1 MGPGIFGALS
11 ASALGTADFM
21 GRFSSRAVGFQNA
34 LLGMLVV
41 GVLLLTLRVA
51 VTGQFMLPAAGGYHW
66 LLIYGVATTVA
77 TLLLYMGLARGAVS
91 VVMSIVAAHPV
102 LVVLF
107 YAAGAG
113 FFPSALA
120 MAAMAWTVLGTI
132 LVAYGASEPA
142 DEAGGHSPAAASAV
156 ASGNVRATV
165 LIAVGSSVFYAA
177 MVIAG
182 QASSPIYGEWHTLW
196 YGRTI
201 SLITLIVFF
210 AIARAKPNV
219 PLRWWPFIGAQG
231 LLDAGGYMA
240 LFAGSTAESRE
251 IVTIIASTFGAVAV
265 LLARIILK
273 ERIVPLQWFGILLVF
288 SGVVVLST
296 N

>member
-11 ASALGTADFM
+11 AGALGSADFM

-41 GVLLLTLRVA
+41 GVLLLTLRMIVIGGF
-51 VTGQFMLPAAGGYHW
+51 VLPAPGGYHW
-66 LLIYGVATTVA
+66 LLIYGVATTVM
-77 TLLLYMGLARGAVS
+77 TLLLYLGLAMGAVS

-107 YAAGAG
+107 YAASEG
-113 FFPSALA
+113 FFPSALTW
-120 MAAMAWTVLGTI
+120 AAMGWTIVGTV
-132 LVAYGASEPA
+132 LVAYGASEPVENGERRGKA
-142 DEAGGHSPAAASAV
+142 IAAAAGLKATILVATLSSCAYAV
-156 ASGNVRATV
+156 LVVS
-165 LIAVGSSVFYAA
+165 
-177 MVIAG
+177 G
-182 QASSPIYGEWHTLW
+182 QAASPIYGEWHTLW

-201 SLITLIVFF
+201 SLITLMLFF
-210 AIARAKPNV
+210 ALARKRPHV
-219 PLRWWPFIGAQG
+219 PLRWWPFIAVQG

-240 LFAGSTAESRE
+240 LFAGSTDESRE

-265 LLARIILK
+265 LLARVILK
-273 ERIVPLQWFGILLVF
+273 ERIVPLQWFGLLLVF

-296 N
+296 S